1 MGTPKIPGNK
11 SKNEESLQ
19 TDYFKKSISPFESNK
34 DTNTEA
40 NNKLHDSPE
49 KKVKV
54 SSENLIKKSDINKA
68 SVKSNDDEFYDDF
81 MVEDDEVEKKDEKS
95 VKNAQKSSSGFSQSE
110 LYNKS
115 KVATEVNDFDDLDDM
130 EEL

>member
-19 TDYFKKSISPFESNK
+19 TDYFKE
-34 DTNTEA
+34 
-40 NNKLHDSPE
+40 
-49 KKVKV
+49 
-54 SSENLIKKSDINKA
+54 SSENLIKKSNINKA